1 MTSTLSAEIKRKLT
15 EKNFNN
21 RYKMLTKLSHLL
33 QSDEDTQFMCLI
45 CKYYTLQF
53 DDNKFLSDFLTHVKI
68 LEEHIDSTNVQMNN
82 DKQTLLC
89 LLMSL
94 PVSKSNGNATR
105 REVKVEE

>member
-33 QSDEDTQFMCLI
+33 KSDEDTQFMRLI

-53 DDNKFLSDFLTHVKI
+53 DDNEFLSDFLTCVKI

-82 DKQTLLC
+82 NKQTLLC
-89 LLMSL
+89 LSMSL
-94 PVSKSNGNATR
+94 SVRYHSLIQI
-105 REVKVEE
+105 